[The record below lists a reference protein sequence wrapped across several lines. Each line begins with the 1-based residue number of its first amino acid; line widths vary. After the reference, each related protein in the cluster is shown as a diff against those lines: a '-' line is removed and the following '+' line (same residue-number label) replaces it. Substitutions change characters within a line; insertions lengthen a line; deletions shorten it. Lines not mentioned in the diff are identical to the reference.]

1 MKEKKKDVGYQKM
14 RMTSMLW
21 TLKCVVQN
29 DDKTVRKGQR
39 TKKPKSW
46 KAGKPEKAGKPS
58 NIILK
63 KIIEKFFVDKNT
75 RFGFLCQFR
84 TEALLGDFVR
94 LPAIQLTT

>member
-21 TLKCVVQN
+21 TLKCVVRN
-29 DDKTVRKGQR
+29 DDKTVRKGQK

-58 NIILK
+58 K
-63 KIIEKFFVDKNT
+63 KRKIIEKFFVDKNT
-75 RFGFLCQFR
+75 RFGFLCQIR
-84 TEALLGDFVR
+84 IEALLCDFVR
-94 LPAIQLTT
+94 LPAILST